1 MEELKNII
9 RQQGGWNKVEMYG
22 PLTRRNFNSD
32 EAFNFFKLGGGNA
45 QLKRNRYDVK
55 KSLCEVSMQE
65 PA

>member
-1 MEELKNII
+1 
-9 RQQGGWNKVEMYG
+9 MYG

-55 KSLCEVSMQE
+55 EVVMRFQCRNQHKTRN
-65 PA
+65 